1 MAEDD
6 DRRRWDRYVRLE
18 TCWSGIVAIADL
30 LGGRGLSLGDG
41 FRLALCLL
49 VNYSCVF
56 SRLDGGPEV
65 VGWYLDRIVSSS
77 EFSLYSS
84 NSTTGNA
91 EEEVVVEKDNGLIQ
105 N

>member
-6 DRRRWDRYVRLE
+6 NRRRWDRYVRLE
-18 TCWSGIVAIADL
+18 TCWSGIVAIADW

-41 FRLALCLL
+41 FMLALCLL

-65 VGWYLDRIVSSS
+65 VGIGWYLDRIVSSS

-84 NSTTGNA
+84 NSKSSN
-91 EEEVVVEKDNGLIQ
+91 EEEDEDNGLTL